1 MEQARTSWQQ
11 QDPRGNS
18 EDRWGFFA
26 GAGTAAVGGAGA
38 PARDPTA
45 LPTACGGL
53 RVRREPGGRDAI
65 NSRAW
70 DFFHATPPTQTATS
84 DLLRRGAP
92 VVMDMNPIASRTNT
106 AEYRLQPSYIPDPP
120 RGAASASDLGVP
132 PPAGRPALPSAAAGF
147 YGNPYT
153 QRLDSDGADARNMI
167 RELRSAVVED
177 NRERQVDASRAL
189 ASRQF
194 NDRWLP
200 PMAATDASALQAY
213 ELLRPR
219 TDDWRGAWAG
229 EDRRD
234 E

>member
-1 MEQARTSWQQ
+1 MERATATWDVDHDGRS
-11 QDPRGNS
+11 GV
-18 EDRWGFFA
+18 DRWGFFA
-26 GAGTAAVGGAGA
+26 GAGSGGAAAVAT
-38 PARDPTA
+38 RDPTA
-45 LPTACGGL
+45 LPAACGGL
-53 RVRREPGGRDAI
+53 RVRREPSGRDAI

-70 DFFHATPPTQTATS
+70 DIFHATPPTQTAS
-84 DLLRRGAP
+84 ADLLRRGAP

-106 AEYRLQPSYIPDPP
+106 AEYRLQPAYIPDPP
-120 RGAASASDLGVP
+120 RGAASAGDLGVP
-132 PPAGRPALPSAAAGF
+132 PPAGRPTLPSAAAGF

-194 NDRWLP
+194 YDRWLP
-200 PMAATDASALQAY
+200 QQAATDASALQAY

-219 TDDWRGAWAG
+219 TDDWRNAWAG